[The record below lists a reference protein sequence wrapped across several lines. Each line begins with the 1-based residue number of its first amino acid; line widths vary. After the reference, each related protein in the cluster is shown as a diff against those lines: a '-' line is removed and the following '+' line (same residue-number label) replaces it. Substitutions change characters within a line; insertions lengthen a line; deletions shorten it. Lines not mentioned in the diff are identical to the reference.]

1 MNVLTCLIIGALASG
16 RALAGTPAEVAPA
29 QVHAATGLTLE
40 LVADADAVVPGR
52 PLAVGLVLRPA
63 AGFHTYWRQPGLVG
77 LTPSV
82 EWSWPSGISAGEML
96 WPEPQRGMM
105 ATYGVWCLKRD
116 VCLVTPVTVPTTLDP
131 ATVPA
136 VTLKAKVT
144 WMACSRTCHPGT
156 AELTL
161 TLPVQEAASPVA
173 PASGAAAL
181 IKQTIQEQAIV
192 DDAWKFSAV
201 QHGLTGGFSVT
212 ITPPPGRTVPA
223 DAYLY
228 THQRLVD
235 SNVDP
240 VRHDLPGGVV
250 RLDLAL
256 VEQPD
261 VTPST
266 LVGELWSANGWDGSG
281 TSQLL
286 QVRAPL
292 VVAPAA
298 APPASAGDR

>member
-1 MNVLTCLIIGALASG
+1 MNVLTCLIIGALVSG
-16 RALAGTPAEVAPA
+16 RALAETPVESAAP

-40 LVADADAVVPGR
+40 LVADAVAVVPGR

-63 AGFHTYWRQPGLVG
+63 PGFHTYWRQPGLVG

-82 EWSWPSGISAGEML
+82 EWSWPAGISAGEML

-105 ATYGVWCLKRD
+105 ASYGVWCLKRD
-116 VCLVTPVTVPTTLDP
+116 VCLVTPVTVPPTLDS
-131 ATVPA
+131 ATMPA
-136 VTLKAKVT
+136 VTIKAKVT

-161 TLPVQEAASPVA
+161 TLPVHHAASPDA
-173 PASGAAAL
+173 PIPSAAAL
-181 IKQTIQEQAIV
+181 IKQTIQEQPIV
-192 DDAWKFSAV
+192 DDAWKFSAA
-201 QHGLTGGFSVT
+201 QHGPAGGFSVT

-261 VTPST
+261 EIPST
-266 LVGELWSANGWDGSG
+266 LAGELWSAEGWGGPGS
-281 TSQLL
+281 SRLL

-292 VVAPAA
+292 VVAPTAV
-298 APPASAGDR
+298 PPTSG